1 MPHRLLFDPA
11 LLPIEASDTSGGA
24 QLSPVPLS
32 ELNADALRR
41 RFSAA
46 ATLRWTPEQAEAAWR
61 GDPER
66 PTALRA
72 AAVLVP
78 MVVREAGL
86 SVLLTHRAAHLTD
99 HAGQISFPGGRC
111 DPEDRDVTATALR
124 EAWEEIA
131 LDARHIEPLGTM
143 PEYVT
148 GTGYAVT
155 PVVALVH
162 PPFDVHPAEREV
174 AECFEVP
181 LAFLMDP
188 SNHQLRVYQPP
199 APQSGSM
206 ASSDPSANVARRF
219 FSMPYPR
226 IEGEGEHF
234 IWGATAGMLRNLY
247 RFLSA

>member
-1 MPHRLLFDPA
+1 MPDRPLFDPA
-11 LLPIEASDTSGGA
+11 LLPIELPSLDDAAGR
-24 QLSPVPLS
+24 LSPVPLAAMS
-32 ELNADALRR
+32 AEALRR
-41 RFSAA
+41 RFAESD
-46 ATLRWTPEQAEAAWR
+46 TLRWTPERAELR
-61 GDPER
+61 QGESVGQR
-66 PTALRA
+66 ALRA

-78 MVVREAGL
+78 LVLRDAGL
-86 SVLLTHRAAHLTD
+86 TVLLTQRAAHLTD

-131 LDARHIEPLGTM
+131 LEARHVEPLGTM

-162 PPFDVHPAEREV
+162 PPFTVEPSEREV

-188 SNHQLRVYQPP
+188 THHQVRVYR
-199 APQSGSM
+199 PQADLSE
-206 ASSDPSANVARRF
+206 SAARRF

-226 IEGEGEHF
+226 ADGDGEHF

-247 RFLSA
+247 RFLAA